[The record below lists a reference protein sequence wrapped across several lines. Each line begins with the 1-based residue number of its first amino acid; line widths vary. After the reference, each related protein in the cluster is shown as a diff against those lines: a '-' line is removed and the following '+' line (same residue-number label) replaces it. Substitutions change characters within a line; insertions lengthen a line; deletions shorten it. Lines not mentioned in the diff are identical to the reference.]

1 MRIAAIDLGTV
12 SSRLLLGE
20 VEDGTALN
28 WHTTTRITD
37 LGEGVDATGRLSAGA
52 MARVADA
59 CAEFIDGARAYGAKV
74 VSTTLTSA
82 ARDAENGEDLLDALR
97 ALGLAPC
104 VIAGET
110 EARLT
115 FFGVAHDF
123 AGERILVA
131 DSGGGSTELALGGY
145 LPGEPLS
152 LDRAVSLDLGC
163 RRITERFLA
172 SSPIPADGEIRDAA
186 RWANAMLAAALA
198 DVPARPGRLVAVGGT
213 ATTLVAMACGLA
225 VYDPAYVHL
234 HALTAADVNRC
245 ISLMTGKTAAEIAEL
260 PGVQAKRAPVLL
272 GGALIVRE
280 LLAAGGYSELT
291 VSENSLLAGM
301 AATIAEILDGRIAA
315 VGWTPDLMRL

>member
-20 VEDGTALN
+20 VDGGAALR
-28 WHTTTRITD
+28 WRTETRITD
-37 LGEGVDATGRLSAGA
+37 LGEGVDATGRLSEAA
-52 MARVADA
+52 MARVTDA
-59 CAEFIDGARAYGAKV
+59 CTEFIGMARDYGAEV
-74 VSTTLTSA
+74 ISTTLTSA
-82 ARDAENGEDLLDALR
+82 ARDAENGSDLLGALR
-97 ALGLAPC
+97 ALSLAPR

-131 DSGGGSTELALGGY
+131 DSGGGSTELALGSY
-145 LPGEPLS
+145 RPGEPLS
-152 LDRAVSLDLGC
+152 LDHAVSLDLGC
-163 RRITERFLA
+163 RRITDRFL
-172 SSPIPADGEIRDAA
+172 STSPVPTDEEMREAG
-186 RWANAMLAAALA
+186 RWAHGMIDAALA
-198 DVPARPGRLVAVGGT
+198 GTPARPDRLVAVGGT

-225 VYDPAYVHL
+225 VYDPAFVHL
-234 HALTAADVNRC
+234 HGLTAADVDRC
-245 ISLMTGKTAAEIAEL
+245 VSLMAGKTAAEIAEL

-280 LLAAGGYSELT
+280 LLAAGGYGELT

-301 AATIAEILDGRIAA
+301 AATIAEVVDGRAAA
-315 VGWTPDLMRL
+315 VGWTPELVRL

>member
-1 MRIAAIDLGTV
+1 M
-12 SSRLLLGE
+12 
-20 VEDGTALN
+20 
-28 WHTTTRITD
+28 
-37 LGEGVDATGRLSAGA
+37 
-52 MARVADA
+52 
-59 CAEFIDGARAYGAKV
+59 
-74 VSTTLTSA
+74 
-82 ARDAENGEDLLDALR
+82 
-97 ALGLAPC
+97 
-104 VIAGET
+104 
-110 EARLT
+110 
-115 FFGVAHDF
+115 
-123 AGERILVA
+123 
-131 DSGGGSTELALGGY
+131 
-145 LPGEPLS
+145 
-152 LDRAVSLDLGC
+152 
-163 RRITERFLA
+163 
-172 SSPIPADGEIRDAA
+172 
-186 RWANAMLAAALA
+186 AAALA
-198 DVPARPGRLVAVGGT
+198 DVPACPGRLVAVGGT